1 MKPKILA
8 FGEVLWDKYETESFI
23 GGGALNFIAHCARC
37 GAEGYLY
44 TGVGRDE
51 WGSRA
56 AEELSRFGICRDFV
70 KTTDKSTGL
79 TLVTL
84 HGDGMPRYNVLS
96 DTAYDNIPFSDEDGA
111 AVRGAGFHMLYFGT
125 LIQRSPVSRVSLRRM
140 VEACPFT
147 EILCDV
153 NLRKDCYD
161 EDSARFCLA
170 HATILKVGDEEE
182 PTLRQMGLYTAAA
195 EEPLAIAEG
204 ICARYPQVKYILY
217 TMGGKGS
224 FVYSALE
231 KRGFFQ
237 PAKCTPVLSTVGAGD
252 SYAAAWA
259 VSYLSGLSV
268 EKAAENAAALSGFV
282 VSNTAA
288 VPEYQREDLFR
299 Y

>member
-8 FGEVLWDKYETESFI
+8 FGEVLWDKYDTESFI

-37 GAEGYLY
+37 GADGYLY

-51 WGSRA
+51 WGARA
-56 AEELSRFGICRDFV
+56 SEEMARFGIRQAFV

-96 DTAYDNIPFSDEDGA
+96 DTAYDNIPFSETDGA
-111 AVRGAGFHMLYFGT
+111 AVRGAGFDMLYFGT
-125 LIQRSPVSRVSLRRM
+125 LIQRSSVSRASLRRL
-140 VEACPFT
+140 VETCPFA

-161 EDSARFCLA
+161 EDSARFCLS
-170 HATILKVGDEEE
+170 HATVLKVGDEEE
-182 PTLRQMGLYTAAA
+182 PTLRQMGLYAAA
-195 EEPLAIAEG
+195 SEDPASIAEG
-204 ICARYPQVKYILY
+204 ICTRYPQVKYVLY

-224 FVYSALE
+224 FVYSAFE
-231 KRGFFQ
+231 KRGFVQ
-237 PAKCTPVLSTVGAGD
+237 PAASVPVLSTVGAGD
-252 SYAAAWA
+252 SYAAAWS
-259 VSYLSGLSV
+259 VSYLSGLPV